1 MSRTALPQANRPGR
15 RRRWLAG
22 AALTACVGFVAALIG
37 LALRFQL
44 DGPVRGLGI
53 LVVVATALAVL
64 GLRAGGRRGAS
75 RAVAVASLVV
85 ALGWWVTIRPSADRD
100 WAPDVAH
107 GVTARI
113 EGQTAILDNVRNFDW
128 RSVQDFTP
136 RWETRRYDIDAL
148 SSVDLATSTW
158 SNPAIAH
165 TLVSFGFE
173 DGAHLTFSAEIRR
186 ERHESFSEIGG
197 FFKKFEL
204 VMIAADEADILRLRT
219 TIRREDVAL
228 YPLDL
233 TPPQRRALFLTYL
246 DKANQL
252 AAEPEFY
259 HTVFANCTTIIFQ
272 LARLV
277 DPGIPMDWRIL
288 LSGYLPDYLHDHGVT
303 KAGLPLEEVR
313 ANARISAKAQQA
325 DHTIPY
331 SIAIRAED
339 PSRR

>member
-1 MSRTALPQANRPGR
+1 MSRTALPQAGR
-15 RRRWLAG
+15 SGQARRWLAG
-22 AALTACVGFVAALIG
+22 AALTACVGFVAGLIA

-44 DGPVRGLGI
+44 DGPARWFWI
-53 LVVVATALAVL
+53 LVVAGVALAVL
-64 GLRAGGRRGAS
+64 GLRAKGRRGAS
-75 RAVAVASLVV
+75 RAVAVASMVV
-85 ALGWWVTIRPSADRD
+85 ALIWWTSIRPSADRD

-107 GVTARI
+107 GVTAWI
-113 EGQTAILDNVRNFDW
+113 EGHTAILNHVRNFDW
-128 RSVQDFTP
+128 RSTQDFTP

-158 SNPAIAH
+158 GNPAIAH
-165 TLVSFGFE
+165 TLVSFGFS

-186 ERHESFSEIGG
+186 ERDESFSEIGG

-233 TPPQRRALFLTYL
+233 TPAQRRALFLTYL

-252 AAEPEFY
+252 AAEPAFY
-259 HTVFANCTTIIFQ
+259 HTIFANCTTIIFQ

-277 DPGIPMDWRIL
+277 EPGIPMDWRIL
-288 LSGYLPDYLHDHGVT
+288 LSGYVPGYLHDHGVT
-303 KAGLPLEEVR
+303 GAGLPLQTVK
-313 ANARISAKAQQA
+313 AQARISRIAQQA
-325 DHTIPY
+325 DGRTDY
-331 SIAIRAED
+331 SVVIRSGA
-339 PSRR
+339 PASP

>member
-1 MSRTALPQANRPGR
+1 MSRTALPQANRPRQGR
-15 RRRWLAG
+15 RWFSG
-22 AALTACVGFVAALIG
+22 AALTACVVVVAALIG

-44 DGPVRGLGI
+44 DGPARGLWT
-53 LVVVATALAVL
+53 LVVAATALAVL
-64 GLRAGGRRGAS
+64 GLQAKGLRGAS
-75 RAVAVASLVV
+75 RALAVVSLVV

-107 GVTARI
+107 GVRARI

-128 RSVQDFTP
+128 RSEQDFTP

-158 SNPAIAH
+158 GNPAIAH

-173 DGAHLTFSAEIRR
+173 DGDYLVFSAEIRR

-228 YPLDL
+228 YRLDL
-233 TPPQRRALFLTYL
+233 TPTQRRALFLTYL

-252 AAEPEFY
+252 AAEPAFY
-259 HTVFANCTTIIFQ
+259 HTILANCTTIIFQ

-277 DPGIPMDWRIL
+277 EPGIPMDWRIL
-288 LSGYLPDYLHDHGVT
+288 LSGYVPDYLHDHGVIE
-303 KAGLPLEEVR
+303 AGLPLDEVK
-313 ANARISAKAQQA
+313 ANARISAKAQHA
-325 DHTIPY
+325 DRTIPY
-331 SIAIRAED
+331 SIAIRPED
-339 PSRR
+339 PSPR